1 MHRKLIPVGSLA
13 LALSLP
19 AGAQTAAGSSPSDIE
34 ALRKEIGAMRAD
46 YESKI
51 QALEKRVKDAE
62 SAAAKAQWSAPPGGA
77 ATAGAVPAA
86 AAAASATPAVTT
98 TLAAPAPLAAAPS
111 ASAAPTGASAAANG
125 FNPAISM
132 ILSGGYV
139 NTSQDPSNYFISGF
153 ARSPDAE
160 IGPGSRS
167 FTLGESELS
176 FAASIDP
183 YFRGAATLS
192 VTPDNEVEL
201 EEAFVETTSLGSGF
215 TLKGGRFF
223 SNIGYL
229 NPQHAHVWDFVDA
242 PLAYQAMLGTQYGND
257 GLQMR
262 WLAPIDQYL
271 EFNAEVGRGASFPGS
286 ESGKNG
292 NGMYSLGVH
301 TGGDVGVSNSWRAG
315 VSMLGTKSSA
325 QELLMS
331 DGAGGEFTNA
341 FTGKSRVYVLDGVW
355 KWAPNGNA
363 TRTNFKLQGEY
374 MRAERDGDMVVDSTG
389 AALPGAYSDATSGWY
404 LQGIY
409 QFMPRWRVGLRTERL
424 DAGTPFFADGS
435 ELVANTGYNPTKNS
449 LLLEYAPSEF
459 SRIRLQYARDR
470 AREGQPDNQIWV
482 QYQMSLGAHGAHGF

>member
-1 MHRKLIPVGSLA
+1 MHKKLIPAGSLA

-19 AGAQTAAGSSPSDIE
+19 AGAQTAAAPSSSDME
-34 ALRKEIGAMRAD
+34 ALRKEIGAMRTD
-46 YESKI
+46 YESRI

-62 SAAAKAQWSAPPGGA
+62 SAAAKAQWSAPPAAAGA
-77 ATAGAVPAA
+77 AGAGAAVAAGVAPAA
-86 AAAASATPAVTT
+86 PA
-98 TLAAPAPLAAAPS
+98 AAPAPGAPTL
-111 ASAAPTGASAAANG
+111 ASAPAASPGRGAANS

-132 ILSGGYV
+132 ILSGGYI
-139 NTSQDPSNYFISGF
+139 NTSQDPANYSISGF
-153 ARSPDAE
+153 ARTPDAE
-160 IGPGSRS
+160 MGPGTRS
-167 FTLGESELS
+167 FSLGETELTFS
-176 FAASIDP
+176 ASIDP
-183 YFRGAATLS
+183 YFRGAATLA
-192 VTPDNEVEL
+192 VTPENEVEV
-201 EEAFVETTSLGSGF
+201 EEAFVETTALGNGL

-242 PLAYQAMLGTQYGND
+242 PLAYQAMLGNQYGND
-257 GLQMR
+257 GLQLK
-262 WLAPIDQYL
+262 WVAPIDQYL

-292 NGMYSLGVH
+292 NGMYSVGVH
-301 TGGDVGVSNSWRAG
+301 TGGDIGASNSWRAG
-315 VSMLGTKSSA
+315 VSVLGTKASG

-363 TRTNFKLQGEY
+363 SRTNFKLQGEY
-374 MRAERDGDMVVDSTG
+374 MRAERDGSMVVDSAG
-389 AALPGAYSDATSGWY
+389 AALPGAYTDATSGWY

-424 DAGTPFFADGS
+424 DAGTPFFEGGN

>member
-19 AGAQTAAGSSPSDIE
+19 AGAQTAAASSNSDIE

-62 SAAAKAQWSAPPGGA
+62 SAAAKAQWSAPPAASTAAA
-77 ATAGAVPAA
+77 ATAATAASPAAPVVAA
-86 AAAASATPAVTT
+86 AAT
-98 TLAAPAPLAAAPS
+98 APAPSTAAS
-111 ASAAPTGASAAANG
+111 GASAANS

-132 ILSGGYV
+132 ILSGGYI
-139 NTSQDPSNYFISGF
+139 NTSQDPSDYAISGF
-153 ARSPDAE
+153 ARPPGAE
-160 IGPGSRS
+160 QGPGSRS
-167 FTLGESELS
+167 FTLGESELTFS
-176 FAASIDP
+176 ANIDP
-183 YFRGAATLS
+183 YFRGAATLA
-192 VTPDNEVEL
+192 VTPENEVEL
-201 EEAFVETTSLGSGF
+201 EEAFVETTALGNGLS
-215 TLKGGRFF
+215 LKGGRFF

-229 NPQHAHVWDFVDA
+229 NPQHAHTWDFVDA
-242 PLAYQAMLGTQYGND
+242 PLAYQAMLGTQYSND
-257 GLQMR
+257 GLQMK
-262 WLAPIDQYL
+262 WVAPLDQYL

-301 TGGDVGVSNSWRAG
+301 TGGDIGTSNSWRAG
-315 VSMLGTKSSA
+315 VSVLGTKSSA

-355 KWAPNGNA
+355 KWAPDGNA
-363 TRTNFKLQGEY
+363 KRTNFKLQGEY
-374 MRAERDGDMVVDSTG
+374 MRAERDGSMVVDSTG
-389 AALPGAYSDATSGWY
+389 AAVPGAYSDATSGWY

-409 QFMPRWRVGLRTERL
+409 QFMPRWRAGLRTERL
-424 DAGTPFFADGS
+424 DAGTPYFGGGS
-435 ELVANTGYNPTKNS
+435 ELVANSGYAPTKNS

-470 AREGQPDNQIWV
+470 AREGQPDNQIWL

>member
-1 MHRKLIPVGSLA
+1 MHRKRLIPVGSLA

-19 AGAQTAAGSSPSDIE
+19 AAAQTAATPSPSDLD

-46 YESKI
+46 YESRI
-51 QALEKRVKDAE
+51 QSLEKRVKDAE
-62 SAAAKAQWSAPPGGA
+62 AAAAKAQWSAPPAAAAATGTAA
-77 ATAGAVPAA
+77 ATASSPPPAVPAA
-86 AAAASATPAVTT
+86 AP
-98 TLAAPAPLAAAPS
+98 
-111 ASAAPTGASAAANG
+111 AAPTLASAGGGGANS
-125 FNPAISM
+125 FNPAVSL

-139 NTSQDPSNYFISGF
+139 NTSQDPSNYAISGF
-153 ARSPDAE
+153 ARTPDAE
-160 IGPGSRS
+160 QGPGTRS
-167 FTLGESELS
+167 FSLGETELS
-176 FAASIDP
+176 FSASIDP
-183 YFRGAATLS
+183 YFRGAATLA
-192 VTPDNEVEL
+192 VTPQNEVEV
-201 EEAFVETTSLGSGF
+201 EEAFVETTALGNGF

-257 GLQMR
+257 GLQLR

-286 ESGKNG
+286 ETGKNG

-301 TGGDVGVSNSWRAG
+301 TGGDVGASNSWRAG
-315 VSMLGTKSSA
+315 VSVLGTQSSNQA
-325 QELLMS
+325 LLMS

-355 KWAPNGNA
+355 KWAPDGNA

-374 MRAERDGDMVVDSTG
+374 LRAERSGDMVVDSPG
-389 AALPGAYSDATSGWY
+389 AAIPGAYSDATSGWY

-424 DAGTPFFADGS
+424 DAGTPFFAGGS
-435 ELVANTGYNPTKNS
+435 ELVANSGFNPTKNS
-449 LLLEYAPSEF
+449 VILEYAPSEF
-459 SRIRLQYARDR
+459 SRIRLQYARDN